1 MTETKIPFGYHIE
14 FGRYVDVREVPSGMK
29 CGCIC
34 PGCGLPLL
42 ARHCQEGR
50 VDHFAHNT
58 RGQDKKVLEECT
70 FSYWVSISAMTR
82 QIFSESSSFDIA
94 MPAYT
99 YPRFLPWEGY
109 KPDFV
114 CTEACT
120 LHLESIAVDR
130 SFFGEHFDVVGEYLG
145 VPVGI
150 KLIHPE
156 KKDAGDFSGWHY
168 NDKKGVVISID
179 LSHATMGFQHS
190 KIPLK
195 DALSESISKDTEG
208 KGWVYH
214 PRMAHYLK
222 KRKAQGSFVESQKP
236 GNKPRNGSNDN
247 QKTMFRSPGRDTST
261 VTGMYRN
268 ENGEYLF
275 YCRKCDHQILKNAKQ
290 CFCDRCFGVMYRI
303 HRGQIND
310 RSL

>member
-14 FGRYVDVREVPSGMK
+14 SGRYVDVRDVPSGME
-29 CGCIC
+29 CGCKC
-34 PGCGLPLL
+34 PGCDLPLV

-99 YPRFLPWEGY
+99 YPRFPPWEGY

-114 CTEACT
+114 CTKAST
-120 LHLESIAVDR
+120 LHLENITVDR
-130 SFFGEHFDVVGEYLG
+130 SFSGEHFDVVGEHLG
-145 VPVGI
+145 FPVGI

-156 KKDAGDFSGWHY
+156 KKDVGDFSGWHY

-179 LSHATMGFQHS
+179 LSHARRGFQHA

-195 DALSESISKDTEG
+195 DILRESISKDTEG

-214 PRMAHYLK
+214 PRMDHYLK

-236 GNKPRNGSNDN
+236 GKKSRNGLNDTE
-247 QKTMFRSPGRDTST
+247 KSMFRSPGRDTST

-275 YCRKCDHQILKNAKQ
+275 YCRKCDHQVLKNAMQ
-290 CFCDRCFGVMYRI
+290 CFCDKCFGVMYRI
-303 HRGQIND
+303 HKIQTND
-310 RSL
+310 KKL